1 MEEDSDSNPLRSI
14 QAWCRKVFRPHK
26 GEDLAEEIND
36 LMTEGQARGL
46 ITGEE
51 SEMVHGVLD
60 LKDTLV
66 HSIMIPRTAI
76 IATSIDSTLGEVIE
90 LVKACGHT
98 RIPIYRDSIDEI
110 LGVLHSKD
118 LLRLWGKDPESVI
131 PPDTIRKTYFVPPNK
146 KVSDLLREMRERKTH
161 MAIVT
166 DEYGGTA
173 GIITIEDI
181 VEEIVG
187 EIQDEHDTE
196 SPFLTQVDE
205 NSIVVDARLEVEKL
219 EDHFGI
225 QIPRGEFESVGGFM
239 IQHLRRIPKAGE
251 KVLFGGLELTV
262 RSAGARKIDEILV
275 RRLTPSPPD
284 GPEKSG

>member
-1 MEEDSDSNPLRSI
+1 MEEDSGTNPLKFIKSFLWKI
-14 QAWCRKVFRPHK
+14 FHPHK
-26 GEDLAEEIND
+26 GEDLNEEIND
-36 LMTEGQARGL
+36 LMNEGQAMGL

-60 LKDTLV
+60 LKETPA

-76 IATSIDSTLGEVIE
+76 ISASIDSTLQEVIE
-90 LVKACGHT
+90 LVKECGHT
-98 RIPIYRDSIDEI
+98 RIPIYRDSMDEI

-118 LLRLWGKDPESVI
+118 LLQFWGKDPETRI
-131 PPDTIRKTYFVPPNK
+131 PPEIIRKTYFVPPKK
-146 KVSDLLREMRERKTH
+146 KVSDLLREMKERKTH
-161 MAIVT
+161 LAIVT

-173 GIITIEDI
+173 GIITMEDI
-181 VEEIVG
+181 AEEIVG

-196 SPFLTQVDE
+196 SPFLTEVDE

-239 IQHLRRIPKAGE
+239 IHLLGRIPKAGE
-251 KVLFGGLELTV
+251 KVVFGDLELTV
-262 RSAGARKIDEILV
+262 RSAGMRKIDEILV
-275 RRLTPSPPD
+275 RRLPPST
-284 GPEKSG
+284 SGESDKPL

>member
-1 MEEDSDSNPLRSI
+1 MEEDSGPSPLKSI
-14 QAWCRKVFRPHK
+14 QSFLWRLFRPHK
-26 GEDLAEEIND
+26 GEDLAGEIHD
-36 LMTEGQARGL
+36 LMNEGQAMGL

-60 LKDTLV
+60 LKETPA

-76 IATSIDSTLGEVIE
+76 ISASIDSTLQEIIE
-90 LVKACGHT
+90 LVQECGHT

-118 LLRLWGKDPESVI
+118 LLKFWGKDPGTRI
-131 PPDTIRKTYFVPPNK
+131 PPEIIRKTYFVPPNK
-146 KVSDLLREMRERKTH
+146 KVSDLLREMKERKTH
-161 MAIVT
+161 LAIVT

-181 VEEIVG
+181 LEEIVG

-196 SPFLTQVDE
+196 SPFITEVDE

-219 EDHFGI
+219 EDHFGVR
-225 QIPRGEFESVGGFM
+225 IPRGEYESVGGFM
-239 IQHLRRIPKAGE
+239 IHRIGRIPKAGE
-251 KVLFGGLELTV
+251 KVLNAGLELTV
-262 RSAGARKIDEILV
+262 RSASARKIDEILV
-275 RRLTPSPPD
+275 RRLAPSSSGEPETP
-284 GPEKSG
+284 

>member
-1 MEEDSDSNPLRSI
+1 MEGESGSNPLKRI
-14 QAWCRKVFRPHK
+14 QSWLWKIFRPHK
-26 GEDLAEEIND
+26 GEDLTEEIHD
-36 LMTEGQARGL
+36 LMNEGQAMGL

-60 LKDTLV
+60 LKDTPV

-76 IATSIDSTLGEVIE
+76 ISTSIDSTLGEVIE
-90 LVKACGHT
+90 LVKECGHT
-98 RIPIYRDSIDEI
+98 RIPIYRDTIDEI

-118 LLRLWGKDPESVI
+118 LLRLWGKDPGILI
-131 PPDTIRKTYFVPPNK
+131 PPEIIRKTYFVPPNK

-161 MAIVT
+161 LAIVT

-196 SPFLTQVDE
+196 SPFLTEVDE

-225 QIPRGEFESVGGFM
+225 QIPRGEFESVGGF
-239 IQHLRRIPKAGE
+239 IIHHLGKIPKAGE

-275 RRLTPSPPD
+275 RRLAPSPS
-284 GPEKSG
+284 GAEEKSG